1 MIHISAIFSFLSV
14 FVFILQI
21 NYFKK
26 KLTNSLCYVLINLYP
41 NGLIIYRIR
50 KLYSFI
56 SYLCITY
63 DFHSKKPHITSNKET
78 SFPKGVRSL
87 TSDLTPIAAS
97 WGSVLFS
104 TWQSAITN
112 KPILKRHGPYS
123 VSNHRAPKAYSQARR
138 KWHRATQSSLKAD
151 RVHGAANRVAFLSPS
166 NNVITFQT
174 EHHLSVRDSTELVAS
189 SYRRS
194 STGYWPPTIDHG
206 CRSRSLHASW
216 LSWFLSGLVSLEP
229 RWFIRNRAR
238 QERLV
243 PFFRS
248 FVAPVK
254 LHGI

>member
-1 MIHISAIFSFLSV
+1 MHA
-14 FVFILQI
+14 
-21 NYFKK
+21 
-26 KLTNSLCYVLINLYP
+26 
-41 NGLIIYRIR
+41 
-50 KLYSFI
+50 
-56 SYLCITY
+56 
-63 DFHSKKPHITSNKET
+63 TSNKET
-78 SFPKGVRSL
+78 SFPKGETLGPKPNLRSNSYCSL
-87 TSDLTPIAAS
+87 WRLRFIFNVTVGDYQQTP
-97 WGSVLFS
+97 
-104 TWQSAITN
+104 
-112 KPILKRHGPYS
+112 LKRHGPYS

-174 EHHLSVRDSTELVAS
+174 EHHLSVRDSIELVAS
-189 SYRRS
+189 SYRCS
-194 STGYWPPTIDHG
+194 TTGYWPPTIDHG